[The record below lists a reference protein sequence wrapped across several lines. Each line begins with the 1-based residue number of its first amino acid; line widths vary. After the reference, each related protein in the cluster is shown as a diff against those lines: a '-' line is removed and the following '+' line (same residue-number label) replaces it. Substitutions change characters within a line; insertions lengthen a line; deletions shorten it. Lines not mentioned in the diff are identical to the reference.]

1 MEGRR
6 VQIAQTLTQ
15 LLAFKLVHEFI
26 QKAERQVPS
35 TDLPTSMSAAP
46 MKQAEQFK
54 ISTFHSKFHDKTT
67 GPLLQH
73 LLKPNREEF
82 QQWRTLGPSGWKT
95 PSAAR
100 RPEGTR
106 RR

>member
-1 MEGRR
+1 M
-6 VQIAQTLTQ
+6 QIAQTLTQ
-15 LLAFKLVHEFI
+15 LLASKLVHDFI
-26 QKAERQVPS
+26 QKAERQVPP
-35 TDLPTSMSAAP
+35 TDLPTSMSVAP
-46 MKQAEQFK
+46 IKQAEQFK

-95 PSAAR
+95 PA
-100 RPEGTR
+100 EGTR